1 MDVSAMKH
9 IAYVFDALVYY
20 TRYGASK
27 SNDSSR
33 PSSVEDRYSPVR
45 LSFFLLTKHFHL
57 KLSRSLFAQDAMFV
71 DENENDGDDLTS
83 AASFIDPS
91 FSRSQQARL

>member
-1 MDVSAMKH
+1 
-9 IAYVFDALVYY
+9 
-20 TRYGASK
+20 
-27 SNDSSR
+27 
-33 PSSVEDRYSPVR
+33 
-45 LSFFLLTKHFHL
+45 
-57 KLSRSLFAQDAMFV
+57 MFV